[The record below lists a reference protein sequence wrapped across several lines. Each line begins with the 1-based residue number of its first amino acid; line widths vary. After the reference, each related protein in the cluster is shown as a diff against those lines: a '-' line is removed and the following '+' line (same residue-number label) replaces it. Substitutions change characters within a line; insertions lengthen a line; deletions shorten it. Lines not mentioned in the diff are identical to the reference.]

1 MARIIVESRAAIGL
15 LTRIPVARRTVDR
28 PGAAAFG
35 AVGAGIAA
43 IAAVPLLALAGPAGE
58 PLLAATAAVAVIVVL
73 TGAMHLDGLAD
84 TADALLARDRIAAE
98 RARKDPAV
106 GPGGVVAVVLVV
118 AGEVAALASI
128 ASTGGPA
135 TAAWALV
142 AAAGVAR
149 SVPVFL
155 ALAVGPVDGSAGAYG
170 SDGLGAWFASH
181 VAIVDA
187 AIAIVTVAVLVG
199 IVAVAATPVIAAA
212 TFVGG
217 ATGLALSRAVLALRG
232 GLDGDGFGAS
242 VELTFVAIVATVAV
256 VV

>member
-1 MARIIVESRAAIGL
+1 MTRIIVESRAAIGL

-28 PGAAAFG
+28 PGAAAFA

-43 IAAVPLLALAGPAGE
+43 VAALPLLALAGPARE
-58 PLLAATAAVAVIVVL
+58 PLLGAIASVAVVVVL

-84 TADALLARDRIAAE
+84 TADALLARDRVAAE

-118 AGEVAALASI
+118 AGEVAALASV
-128 ASTGGPA
+128 ASTADPA
-135 TAAWALV
+135 TAAWTLV

-155 ALAVGPVDGSAGAYG
+155 ARSVGPADGSAGSDG

-181 VAIVDA
+181 VTILDA
-187 AIAIVTVAVLVG
+187 AIAVVTVAVLVG
-199 IVAVAATPVIAAA
+199 IVAFATTPIIAAA
-212 TFVGG
+212 TVVGG
-217 ATGLALSRAVLALRG
+217 AVGLALSRAVVARRG
-232 GLDGDGFGAS
+232 GLDGDAFGAS
-242 VELTFVAIVATVAV
+242 VELTFVAIVMTVAV

>member
-1 MARIIVESRAAIGL
+1 MARIIGESRAAIGL
-15 LTRIPVARRTVDR
+15 LTRIPAARQALDR
-28 PGAAAFG
+28 PGAAAFA

-43 IAAVPLLALAGPAGE
+43 VAAVPLLALALPAGE
-58 PLLAATAAVAVIVVL
+58 PLLAAIAAVAVIVVL

-84 TADALLARDRIAAE
+84 TADALLARDLAAAE

-118 AGEVAALASI
+118 AGEIVALAST
-128 ASTGGPA
+128 ASTTDPA
-135 TAAWALV
+135 TAAWTLV

-155 ALAVGPVDGSAGAYG
+155 ALSVGPVDAPAGSDG

-181 VAIVDA
+181 VTIVDA
-187 AIAIVTVAVLVG
+187 AIALVTVALLVG
-199 IVAVAATPVIAAA
+199 VVAVATTPGIAAA
-212 TFVGG
+212 TVVGG
-217 ATGLALSRAVLALRG
+217 AIGLALSRAVVALRG
-232 GLDGDGFGAS
+232 GLDGDAFGAS
-242 VELTFVAIVATVAV
+242 VELTFVAIVVTVAV